1 MWVQDSTAIVVSDSN
16 LVDGDA
22 LLVVGIVGNFAELV
36 ALTFHFVVVD
46 AFHIFQRVHHMF
58 SRILDQRFLFTKLYF
73 LKGCQVSFMIISYI
87 CMFYLNTPRF
97 QIN

>member
-1 MWVQDSTAIVVSDSN
+1 MRMMKKQKNEIFIIDIAHFVWVQDNTAIVVSDSN

-36 ALTFHFVVVD
+36 ASTFHFVVVD

-58 SRILDQRFLFTKLYF
+58 SRILDQRLLFTKLYF
-73 LKGCQVSFMIISYI
+73 
-87 CMFYLNTPRF
+87 
-97 QIN
+97 